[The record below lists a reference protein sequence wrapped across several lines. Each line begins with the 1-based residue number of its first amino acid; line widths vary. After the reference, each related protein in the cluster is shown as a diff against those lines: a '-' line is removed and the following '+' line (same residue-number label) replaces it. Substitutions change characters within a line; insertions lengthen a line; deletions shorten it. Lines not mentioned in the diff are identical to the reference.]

1 MKGNSYIKIIITV
14 LFALII
20 DKATGQKVL
29 FPIAINRSN
38 ASYIAQ
44 FDISNCKFDTICK
57 RILQPPPSPPSVD
70 FAITPSGDIYSSEE
84 GNGFYIEYVGKYN
97 EMIPGRNDIH
107 YSGFTYITKVNDYN
121 VLAAILSNN
130 KGELLLLSIDLI
142 KYYPKEKKWE
152 YKGIIPNFYKND
164 SYVSSQ
170 LHVFNRAAAG
180 SLTRVYNN
188 FYFIT
193 AGQRKYSGDI
203 FHPQKL
209 IQLDTQN
216 VDQSKEIKTYGDT
229 IEITGMFTIRN
240 SCDNYTSYVTFN
252 KYRDSLS
259 APLYWAF
266 GEIDVQT
273 GQIIEI
279 CTKRDSTNNIYYLL
293 QAGVPWTILDSDCI
307 VTVDLDLD
315 NSSGATGK
323 LDFADTSGCRFDSIY
338 LADIDPEVFSKTYI
352 DSMQIFFAGAVP
364 DGANEYLE
372 VSNPGGLQ
380 LHWRNPRFLTVI
392 NNTNDDFLPMEVVV
406 RSIKYRNVSQ
416 VPTFGERKIAFV
428 AFSGK
433 RQSDTAYSH
442 LVLID
447 DFPQAGRDTFINLC
461 ATDAPVYLDSLL
473 SPDAERQGQWQG
485 VTMQAGVFDPAIDQ
499 SGIFRYIV
507 TKPGCTA
514 DTALID
520 INVNQSPEFDLGN
533 DTSICIGG
541 QIVLQCEIDGA
552 QYLWQDGSTDQNL
565 TVSDSGTY
573 VLTVVDDEGC
583 SYTDS
588 IKITYYPDTNTK
600 AEIDSTVCNDE
611 TFVWNNMNINSE
623 GDYEYTT
630 ANKYGC
636 DSLTILHLTYYPVT
650 DVEIYG
656 ETMFC
661 KGDTVI
667 LQASD
672 MSRYLWSTGDTSAQ
686 IEVAQQGWYY
696 LNASDQNGCTA
707 TDSIYIEQI
716 PALDIQI
723 NTLDESCYNAQ
734 DGKISIT
741 YISGGVGTIRYY
753 IDNTPVNNGDT
764 LRDLSPGDYTI
775 SAIDSFG
782 CEWSAEMSIE
792 SAPQLWVSLGDD
804 IIVTTTDTI
813 ISIEAENNFT
823 TIQKIQWYID
833 GQLIDN
839 DKDYYEFLPSK
850 DTQIEVVLTDDNG
863 CTQSDTLNIRLNIT
877 EEEIEIYIPD
887 IFSPDGDGL
896 NDIWSI
902 SSDKAI
908 SEIENISIYDRWG
921 EQIYS
926 KEHIPID
933 RYRTD
938 LWDGSYK
945 GQKVNPGVYVYI
957 LRLKT
962 YDGKQ
967 IVKAGDI
974 TVVR

>member
-1 MKGNSYIKIIITV
+1 MNRIRYNILLLTILSVLTIIISM
-14 LFALII
+14 A
-20 DKATGQKVL
+20 GQKVL
-29 FPIAINRSN
+29 FTEPFSGIKEFDLQTCTERQLCYRDFIPPTYT
-38 ASYIAQ
+38 AS
-44 FDISNCKFDTICK
+44 DIT
-57 RILQPPPSPPSVD
+57 
-70 FAITPSGDIYSSEE
+70 ITPDGVLYSNSDPKS
-84 GNGFYIEYVGKYN
+84 YLIQRIESYDVSNSSIDSCYFIK
-97 EMIPGRNDIH
+97 E
-107 YSGFTYITKVNDYN
+107 SLYN
-121 VLAAILSNN
+121 VPFFGGIASLTCNES
-130 KGELLLLSIDLI
+130 GELIIISKDLL
-142 KYYPKEKKWE
+142 KYYPKTKSWDFIGSFPDFSDGNDPFYGNIVRAITRRSGEYYCIGGGKWDGTPG
-152 YKGIIPNFYKND
+152 GIKNI
-164 SYVSSQ
+164 
-170 LHVFNRAAAG
+170 R
-180 SLTRVYNN
+180 
-188 FYFIT
+188 
-193 AGQRKYSGDI
+193 
-203 FHPQKL
+203 KL
-209 IQLDTQN
+209 IKIDTLDPEN
-216 VDQSKEIKTYGDT
+216 SKVIHKFEDNILIGKL
-229 IEITGMFTIRN
+229 FTIRN
-240 SCDNYTSYVTFN
+240 SCDEYTTYAVYTEYKRPVRSKPLKTALAILDFDNFQFSDICILDTANNVLDIF
-252 KYRDSLS
+252 KYND
-259 APLYWAF
+259 
-266 GEIDVQT
+266 
-273 GQIIEI
+273 
-279 CTKRDSTNNIYYLL
+279 
-293 QAGVPWTILDSDCI
+293 GVAEPWTILSKDCI
-307 VTVDLDLD
+307 ITVDLDLD
-315 NSSGATGK
+315 NSSEATGK
-323 LDFADTSGCRFDSIY
+323 LDFADTAGCRFDSIY

-380 LHWRNPRFLTVI
+380 LQWRNPRFLTVI

-406 RSIKYRNVSQ
+406 RSIKYRNTSP

-447 DFPQAGRDTFINLC
+447 DFPQAGQDTFINLC
-461 ATDAPVYLDSLL
+461 ATDTPVYLDSLL

-485 VTMQAGVFDPAIDQ
+485 ATTQAGVFDPAIDQ

-520 INVNQSPEFDLGN
+520 INVNQLPEFDLGS

-541 QIVLQCEIDGA
+541 QMVLQCEIDGA

-565 TVSDSGTY
+565 TVSDTGTY
-573 VLTVVDDEGC
+573 ILTVIDDEGC
-583 SYTDS
+583 SFTDS
-588 IKITYYPDTNTK
+588 IKIIYYPDTNTR
-600 AEIDSTVCNDE
+600 AEIDSTVCNDG
-611 TFVWNNMNINSE
+611 TFVWNNININSE
-623 GDYEYTT
+623 GDYEYTA

-656 ETMFC
+656 ETMLC
-661 KGDTVI
+661 KGDTII

-672 MSRYLWSTGDTSAQ
+672 MPRYLWSTGDTSAQ
-686 IEVAQQGWYY
+686 IKVTQQGWYY
-696 LNASDQNGCTA
+696 ITASDQNGCTA

-723 NTLDESCYNAQ
+723 YTQDESCYNAQ

-782 CEWSAEMSIE
+782 CEWSTEVSIE
-792 SAPQLWVSLGDD
+792 AAPNLWVSLGDD

-823 TIQKIQWYID
+823 TIQNIQWYID

-839 DKDYYEFLPSK
+839 DNDYYEFTPTK
-850 DTQIEVVLTDDNG
+850 DTKIEVILTDDKG

-877 EEEIEIYIPD
+877 EGEIEIYIPD

-896 NDIWSI
+896 NDVWSI
-902 SSDKAI
+902 SIDKAVE
-908 SEIENISIYDRWG
+908 EIEYIAIYDRWG

-926 KEHIPID
+926 KEHIPLD
-933 RYRTD
+933 TYRTE

-945 GQKVNPGVYVYI
+945 GYKVNPGVYVYI